1 MPIRIIFYEL
11 LVPETGHVLNRPL
24 RVALPDQK
32 LMDALQGS
40 AGVELLLWDLT
51 GPAPEGRI
59 DLLVPPYMGKPG
71 ALAAL
76 EGVDVGLVQSQSI
89 GYDGVADVLPDGCVF
104 ANAAGVHETSTAE
117 LALGMIIASQRG
129 MADFARNQATGTWDN
144 SQRPS
149 LADRRVLLVGY
160 GGVGKAI
167 EARLLPFE
175 TEVTRMASRER
186 EDAGGRIF
194 GIDSL
199 YEQLPLHEIVV
210 VSVPLSEQTRQLVDA
225 KFLAAMPDGALLVN
239 VARGPVADTNAL
251 LAETSSGRLRAAL
264 DVTDPEPLPADHPLW
279 TTPGVL
285 ITPHVGGASSAMF
298 PRMVRLVKQQIGLML
313 AGKAPVNVVLGVP
326 QRGVTSGP

>member
-1 MPIRIIFYEL
+1 I
-11 LVPETGHVLNRPL
+11 
-24 RVALPDQK
+24 D
-32 LMDALQGS
+32 
-40 AGVELLLWDLT
+40 GVEFVRWDLT
-51 GPAPEGRI
+51 EPAPEGRF
-59 DLLVPPYMGKPG
+59 DLLVPAYMGKPT

-89 GYDGVADVLPDGCVF
+89 GYDGVASVLPAGVTF

-117 LALGMIIASQRG
+117 LAVGMMVASQRG
-129 MADFARNQATGTWDN
+129 IPDFVRNQEAGTWDN

-175 TEVTRMASRER
+175 TEVTRMASRAR
-186 EDAGGRIF
+186 EDERGLIY

-199 YEQLPLHEIVV
+199 YERLPLHEIVV
-210 VSVPLSEQTRQLVDA
+210 VSVPLSEQTEKLVDA
-225 KFLAAMPDGALLVN
+225 KFLASMPDGALLVN
-239 VARGPVADTNAL
+239 VARGPVADTDAL
-251 LAETSSGRLRAAL
+251 LAEAASGRLRVAV

-298 PRMVRLVKQQIGLML
+298 PRMVRLLRKQIGLL
-313 AGKAPVNVVLGVP
+313 LEGKDPVNVVLP
-326 QRGVTSGP
+326 

>member
-1 MPIRIIFYEL
+1 MTAR
-11 LVPETGHVLNRPL
+11 L
-24 RVALPDQK
+24 RVCLPDRK
-32 LMDALQGS
+32 LLDALEPTD
-40 AGVELLLWDLT
+40 GVDFVLWDLT
-51 GPAPEGRI
+51 GPAPGGRF
-59 DLLVPPYMGKPG
+59 DLLVPAYMGKPS

-89 GYDGVADVLPDGCVF
+89 GYDGVADVLPGGCVF

-117 LALGMIIASQRG
+117 LAVGMMIASQRG
-129 MADFARNQATGTWDN
+129 IPDFVRNQASGTWDN
-144 SQRPS
+144 AQRPS

-175 TEVTRMASRER
+175 AEVTRMASRER
-186 EDAGGRIF
+186 SDSSGTIY
-194 GIDSL
+194 GIDAL

-210 VSVPLSEQTRQLVDA
+210 VSVPLSEQTQQLVDA

-239 VARGPVADTNAL
+239 VARGPVADTEAL

-264 DVTDPEPLPADHPLW
+264 DVTDPEPLPAGHPLW

-298 PRMVRLVKQQIGLML
+298 PRMVRLIKKQIGLL
-313 AGKAPVNVVLGVP
+313 LEGKEPVNVVLGAP
-326 QRGVTSGP
+326 SAS

>member
-1 MPIRIIFYEL
+1 
-11 LVPETGHVLNRPL
+11 VNRPL

-32 LMDALQGS
+32 LMAALEGT

-51 GPAPEGRI
+51 GPAPEGRL

-76 EGVDVGLVQSQSI
+76 GGVDVGLVQSRSI

-117 LALGMIIASQRG
+117 LALGMMIASQRG

-186 EDAGGRIF
+186 EDAAGKIF

-264 DVTDPEPLPADHPLW
+264 DVTDPEPLPAEHPLW

-313 AGKAPVNVVLGVP
+313 EGKEPVNVVLGGAP
-326 QRGVTSGP
+326 D

>member
-1 MPIRIIFYEL
+1 
-11 LVPETGHVLNRPL
+11 
-24 RVALPDQK
+24 
-32 LMDALQGS
+32 MDALQGS

-76 EGVDVGLVQSQSI
+76 VGVDVGLVQSQSI

-313 AGKAPVNVVLGVP
+313 AGKAPVNVVLGAP

>member
-1 MPIRIIFYEL
+1 MSR
-11 LVPETGHVLNRPL
+11 RL
-24 RVALPDQK
+24 RVCLPDQK
-32 LMDALQGS
+32 LLDALEPID
-40 AGVELLLWDLT
+40 GVDFVLWDLT
-51 GPAPEGRI
+51 GAAPNGRF
-59 DLLVPPYMGKPG
+59 DLLVPAYMGKPA

-89 GYDGVADVLPDGCVF
+89 GYDGVVDVLPKSCVF
-104 ANAAGVHETSTAE
+104 ANAASVHETSTAE
-117 LALGMIIASQRG
+117 LALGMMIASQRG
-129 MADFARNQATGTWDN
+129 MADFVRNQASGTWDN

-175 TEVTRMASRER
+175 THVTRMASRER
-186 EDAGGRIF
+186 EDPAGKIF
-194 GIDSL
+194 GIDAL

-210 VSVPLSEQTRQLVDA
+210 VSVPLSEQTQQLVDA

-239 VARGPVADTNAL
+239 VARGPVADTDAL

-264 DVTDPEPLPADHPLW
+264 DVTDPEPLPAGHPLW

-298 PRMVRLVKQQIGLML
+298 PRMVRLIKQQIGLML
-313 AGKAPVNVVLGVP
+313 DGKEPVNVVL
-326 QRGVTSGP
+326 RGASQS

>member
-1 MPIRIIFYEL
+1 M
-11 LVPETGHVLNRPL
+11 TAPL
-24 RVALPDQK
+24 QVSLPDQK
-32 LMDALQGS
+32 LLDALEPI
-40 AGVELLLWDLT
+40 AGVEFFVWDFS
-51 GPAPEGRI
+51 GPAPAERFDI
-59 DLLVPPYMGKPG
+59 VVPPYMRGPEV
-71 ALAAL
+71 LAAL
-76 EGVDVGLVQSQSI
+76 ESVDIGLIQSQSI
-89 GYDGVADVLPDGCVF
+89 GYDGVADVLPAGCVF

-117 LALGMIIASQRG
+117 LALGMMIASQRG
-129 MADFARNQATGTWDN
+129 MADFARNQASGTWDN

-175 TEVTRMASRER
+175 AHVTRMASRER
-186 EDAGGRIF
+186 EDAAGKVVGV
-194 GIDSL
+194 DSL
-199 YEQLPLHEIVV
+199 FEQLPLHDIVV
-210 VSVPLSEQTRQLVDA
+210 VSVPLSEQTQQLVDA

-239 VARGPVADTNAL
+239 VARGAVADTDAL

-279 TTPGVL
+279 TVPGVL

-313 AGKAPVNVVLGVP
+313 EGKEPVNVVLGGSS
-326 QRGVTSGP
+326 RA

>member
-1 MPIRIIFYEL
+1 MSA
-11 LVPETGHVLNRPL
+11 PL
-24 RVALPDQK
+24 QVSLPDQK
-32 LMDALQGS
+32 LLDALAPT
-40 AGVELLLWDLT
+40 AGVEFYVWDFS
-51 GPAPEGRI
+51 GPAPAGRLDI
-59 DLLVPPYMGKPG
+59 VVPPYMRGPEV
-71 ALAAL
+71 LAAL
-76 EGVDVGLVQSQSI
+76 ESVEIGLVQSQSI
-89 GYDGVADVLPDGCVF
+89 GYDGVADVLPAGCVF

-117 LALGMIIASQRG
+117 LALGMMIASQRG
-129 MADFARNQATGTWDN
+129 MDDFVRNQATGTWDN

-175 TEVTRMASRER
+175 THVTRMASRER
-186 EDAGGRIF
+186 EDSSGKIF

-199 YEQLPLHEIVV
+199 YEQLPLHDIAV

-239 VARGPVADTNAL
+239 VARGAVADTDAL
-251 LAETSSGRLRAAL
+251 LAETSTGRLRAAV

-298 PRMVRLVKQQIGLML
+298 PRMVRLVQQQIGLML
-313 AGKAPVNVVLGVP
+313 EGKEPVNVVLG
-326 QRGVTSGP
+326 GAAE

>member
-1 MPIRIIFYEL
+1 
-11 LVPETGHVLNRPL
+11 VTAPL
-24 RVALPDQK
+24 RVCLPDHR
-32 LMDALQGS
+32 LLDALKPID
-40 AGVELLLWDLT
+40 GVDFVLWDLT
-51 GPAPEGRI
+51 GPAPSGRL
-59 DLLVPPYMGKPG
+59 DLLVPAYMGKPA

-117 LALGMIIASQRG
+117 LALGMMIASQRG
-129 MADFARNQATGTWDN
+129 IPDFVRNQARGTWDN
-144 SQRPS
+144 TQRPS

-175 TEVTRMASRER
+175 AEVTRMASRQR
-186 EDAGGRIF
+186 EDSSGKIY
-194 GIDSL
+194 GIDAL

-210 VSVPLSEQTRQLVDA
+210 VSVPLSEETQQLVDA

-239 VARGPVADTNAL
+239 VARGPVADTEAL
-251 LAETSSGRLRAAL
+251 LAETSTGRLRAAL
-264 DVTDPEPLPADHPLW
+264 DVTDPEPLPAGHPLW

-298 PRMVRLVKQQIGLML
+298 PRMVRLIRKQIGLL
-313 AGKAPVNVVLGVP
+313 LEGKEPVNVVLG
-326 QRGVTSGP
+326 G

>member
-1 MPIRIIFYEL
+1 M
-11 LVPETGHVLNRPL
+11 TAPL
-24 RVALPDQK
+24 RVCLPDHR
-32 LMDALQGS
+32 LLDALKPID
-40 AGVELLLWDLT
+40 GVDFVLWDLT
-51 GPAPEGRI
+51 GPPPSGRL
-59 DLLVPPYMGKPG
+59 DLLVPAYMGKPA

-117 LALGMIIASQRG
+117 LALGMMIASQRG
-129 MADFARNQATGTWDN
+129 IPDFVRNQASGTWDN
-144 SQRPS
+144 TQRPS

-175 TEVTRMASRER
+175 AEVTRMASRQR
-186 EDAGGRIF
+186 GDSSGKIY
-194 GIDSL
+194 GIDAL

-210 VSVPLSEQTRQLVDA
+210 VSVPLSDETQQLVDA

-239 VARGPVADTNAL
+239 VARGPVADTEAL
-251 LAETSSGRLRAAL
+251 LAETSTGRLRAAL
-264 DVTDPEPLPADHPLW
+264 DVTDPEPLPAGHPLW

-298 PRMVRLVKQQIGLML
+298 PRMVRLIRKQIGLL
-313 AGKAPVNVVLGVP
+313 LEGKEPVNVVLG
-326 QRGVTSGP
+326 G

>member
-1 MPIRIIFYEL
+1 M
-11 LVPETGHVLNRPL
+11 TAPL
-24 RVALPDQK
+24 RVALPDQR
-32 LMDALQGS
+32 LIDALKPLD
-40 AGVELLLWDLT
+40 GVELLLWDLT
-51 GPAPEGRI
+51 GPAPEGRL
-59 DLLVPPYMGKPG
+59 DLLVPPYMGKPA

-89 GYDGVADVLPDGCVF
+89 GYDGVAQVLPAGVAF

-117 LALGMIIASQRG
+117 LAVGMMIASQRG
-129 MADFARNQATGTWDN
+129 LPDFVRNQGTGTWDN
-144 SQRPS
+144 TQRPS

-175 TEVTRMASRER
+175 TEVTRMASRSR
-186 EDAGGRIF
+186 EDGTGTIH
-194 GIDSL
+194 GIDAL

-210 VSVPLSEQTRQLVDA
+210 VSVPLSEATEGLVDA

-239 VARGPVADTNAL
+239 VARGPVADTDAL
-251 LAETSSGRLRAAL
+251 LAETSGGRLRAAL

-279 TTPGVL
+279 TAPGVL

-298 PRMVRLVKQQIGLML
+298 PRMVKLVRKQIGILL
-313 AGKAPVNVVLGVP
+313 DGGEPVNVVLP
-326 QRGVTSGP
+326 

>member
-1 MPIRIIFYEL
+1 MTSSRQLRI
-11 LVPETGHVLNRPL
+11 
-24 RVALPDQK
+24 ALPDAK
-32 LMDALQGS
+32 LLDALKAT
-40 AGVELLLWDLT
+40 AGVELHLWDLS

-71 ALAAL
+71 ALAGL

-117 LALGMIIASQRG
+117 LALGMMISGQRG
-129 MADFARNQATGTWDN
+129 LADFARNQAAGTWDN

-175 TEVTRMASRER
+175 AEVTRMASRER
-186 EDAGGRIF
+186 EDAGGKIY

-199 YEQLPLHEIVV
+199 FEQLPLHEIVV
-210 VSVPLSEQTRQLVDA
+210 VSVPLSEQTRHLVDA

-239 VARGPVADTNAL
+239 VARGPVVDTDAL
-251 LAETSSGRLRAAL
+251 LAEASSGRLRAAL

-298 PRMVRLVKQQIGLML
+298 PRMVRLIKQQIGLL
-313 AGKAPVNVVLGVP
+313 QAGGEPVNVVLGP
-326 QRGVTSGP
+326 QRGVTSAP

>member
-1 MPIRIIFYEL
+1 MTAR
-11 LVPETGHVLNRPL
+11 L
-24 RVALPDQK
+24 RVCLPDQK
-32 LMDALQGS
+32 LLDALEPTD
-40 AGVELLLWDLT
+40 GVDFVLWDLA
-51 GPAPEGRI
+51 GPAPEGRL
-59 DLLVPPYMGKPG
+59 DLLVPGYMGKPA

-89 GYDGVADVLPDGCVF
+89 GYDGVADVLPAGCVF

-117 LALGMIIASQRG
+117 LAVGMMIASQRG
-129 MADFARNQATGTWDN
+129 IPDFVRNQASGTWDN
-144 SQRPS
+144 TQRAS

-175 TEVTRMASRER
+175 AEVTRMGSRAR
-186 EDAGGRIF
+186 EDGRGTVY

-210 VSVPLSEQTRQLVDA
+210 VSVPLSEQTAQLVDA

-239 VARGPVADTNAL
+239 VARGPVADTDAL

-264 DVTDPEPLPADHPLW
+264 DVTDPEPLPAGHPLW
-279 TTPGVL
+279 TTSGVL

-298 PRMVRLVKQQIGLML
+298 PRMVRLIRKQIGLL
-313 AGKAPVNVVLGVP
+313 LDGKEPVNVVL
-326 QRGVTSGP
+326 R

>member
-1 MPIRIIFYEL
+1 VSAR
-11 LVPETGHVLNRPL
+11 L
-24 RVALPDQK
+24 RVCLPDQK
-32 LMDALQGS
+32 LLDALEPTD
-40 AGVELLLWDLT
+40 GVDFVLWDLT
-51 GPAPEGRI
+51 GPAPEGRL
-59 DLLVPPYMGKPG
+59 DLLVPGYMGKPA

-89 GYDGVADVLPDGCVF
+89 GYDGVADVLPAGCVF

-117 LALGMIIASQRG
+117 LAVGMMIASQRG
-129 MADFARNQATGTWDN
+129 IPDFVRNQASGTWDN
-144 SQRPS
+144 TQRAS

-160 GGVGKAI
+160 GGVGKAV

-175 TEVTRMASRER
+175 AEVTRMGSRAR
-186 EDAGGRIF
+186 EDDRGTVY

-210 VSVPLSEQTRQLVDA
+210 VSVPLSEQTAQLVDA

-239 VARGPVADTNAL
+239 VARGPVADTDAL

-264 DVTDPEPLPADHPLW
+264 DVTDPEPLPAGHQLW

-298 PRMVRLVKQQIGLML
+298 PRMVRLIRKQIGLL
-313 AGKAPVNVVLGVP
+313 LDGKEPVNVVL
-326 QRGVTSGP
+326 R

>member
-1 MPIRIIFYEL
+1 MSA
-11 LVPETGHVLNRPL
+11 PL
-24 RVALPDQK
+24 RVSLPEQN
-32 LMDALQGS
+32 LLDALEPVS
-40 AGVELLLWDLT
+40 GVELLLWDLS
-51 GPAPEGRI
+51 GPAPEGRL
-59 DLLVPPYMGKPG
+59 DLVVPPYMGKPSV
-71 ALAAL
+71 LAAL

-117 LALGMIIASQRG
+117 LAVGMMIAAQRG
-129 MADFARNQATGTWDN
+129 LPDFARNQADGVWDN
-144 SQRPS
+144 AQRPS

-175 TEVTRMASRER
+175 TEITRMASRAR
-186 EDAGGRIF
+186 EDAAGTIY

-199 YEQLPLHEIVV
+199 YEQLPLHDIVV
-210 VSVPLSEQTRQLVDA
+210 VSVPLSDQTKQLVDG

-239 VARGPVADTNAL
+239 VARGPVADTDAL

-279 TTPGVL
+279 TVPGVL

-298 PRMVRLVKQQIGLML
+298 PRMVKLIRTQIGLL
-313 AGKAPVNVVLGVP
+313 QDGKDPVNVVLL
-326 QRGVTSGP
+326 

>member
-1 MPIRIIFYEL
+1 MTAR
-11 LVPETGHVLNRPL
+11 L
-24 RVALPDQK
+24 RVSLPDEN
-32 LMDALQGS
+32 LLDALEPID
-40 AGVELLLWDLT
+40 GVEFALWDLT
-51 GPAPEGRI
+51 GPAPEGRF
-59 DLLVPPYMGKPG
+59 DLLVPAYMGKPA

-76 EGVDVGLVQSQSI
+76 DGVEVGLVQSQSI
-89 GYDGVADVLPDGCVF
+89 GYDGVADVLPEGCVF

-117 LALGMIIASQRG
+117 LALGMMIASQRG
-129 MADFARNQATGTWDN
+129 IPDFVRNQAGGTWDN
-144 SQRPS
+144 TQRPS

-175 TEVTRMASRER
+175 AHVTRMASRER
-186 EDAGGRIF
+186 RDSTGTIYGTDA
-194 GIDSL
+194 L

-210 VSVPLSEQTRQLVDA
+210 VSVPLSEETEQLVDA

-239 VARGPVADTNAL
+239 VARGPVADTEAL

-264 DVTDPEPLPADHPLW
+264 DVTDPEPLPAGHPLW

-298 PRMVRLVKQQIGLML
+298 PRMVRLIKKQIGLL
-313 AGKAPVNVVLGVP
+313 LEGKEPVNIVLGGSS
-326 QRGVTSGP
+326 RD